1 MPKITSL
8 PDNNASVDAHP
19 LLSPVGQGPKGAE
32 RYLLSV
38 GPSPIDGQGV
48 FAAEAIPARRKIGE
62 MRGEVITVA
71 EARRRVKGRARI
83 HMVEVSERS
92 AIDAT
97 DSNGPLRYVNHSC
110 APNAVLRI
118 RQGRAEF
125 YAIRNIESGEELT
138 ADYGESH
145 HEGRLRCGCGAPN
158 CKGRL

>member
-1 MPKITSL
+1 MPKLIDL
-8 PDNNASVDAHP
+8 NVPPPAP
-19 LLSPVGQGPKGAE
+19 LARTAGLQGTE
-32 RYLLSV
+32 RFLV
-38 GPSPIDGQGV
+38 KVQPSPIDGQGV
-48 FAAEAIPARRKIGE
+48 FAAEPIPARRKIGE
-62 MRGEVITVA
+62 MRGELISVA

-83 HMVEVSERS
+83 HMVEISERR

-97 DSNGPLRYVNHSC
+97 GSDGPLRFINHSC

-125 YAIRNIESGEELT
+125 YAIRDIEPGEELT

-145 HEGRLRCGCGAPN
+145 HEGRLRCACGAPN